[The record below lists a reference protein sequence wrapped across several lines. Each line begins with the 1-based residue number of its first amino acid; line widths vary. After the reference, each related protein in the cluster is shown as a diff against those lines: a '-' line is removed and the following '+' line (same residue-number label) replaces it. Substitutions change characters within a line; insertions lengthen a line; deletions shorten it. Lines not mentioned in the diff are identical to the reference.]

1 MRARTNSYR
10 AVLLPIAAV
19 VGFGVCFWNGA
30 AQAALVCAAAIDP
43 LVLGQVSVRDGYS
56 SPTFGGIHIS
66 CSGGVAGS
74 SVQTCLQI
82 GAGSGGATTGLSPR
96 TLRGLDGTSLD
107 YQLTGYSSYAA
118 GGRPL
123 AALEISVALDS
134 SGSGAVAP
142 SIYAQ
147 ITALAAAAKVG
158 TYQSTFSGTGDLGF
172 SFGETACTQTGDI
185 AGFTVSA
192 NVTASCSV
200 DATAMDFGIVNGH
213 VRRPLDSSAQI
224 FVSCTNATPYTVG
237 LDFGTNASDATAT
250 GRRMTNGVNT
260 AHYGLFHSPSRD
272 DSWGLANETAY
283 AGVGAGSSQSLDIY
297 GRVFGDQDLASG
309 HYSDSVVI
317 VITY

>member
-1 MRARTNSYR
+1 M
-10 AVLLPIAAV
+10 PIAAV
-19 VGFGVCFWNGA
+19 GFVVCFWYGPV
-30 AQAALVCAAAIDP
+30 QAALVCSATVDP

-66 CSGGVAGS
+66 CSGGIAGS
-74 SVQTCLQI
+74 SVQTCLRI

-96 TLRGLDGTSLD
+96 TLRGADGTVLD
-107 YQLTGYSSYAA
+107 YQLTKNSAYSA

-123 AALEISVALDS
+123 AALEVSVELDS
-134 SGSGAVAP
+134 AGSGAVAP

-147 ITALAAAAKVG
+147 ITALASLAKVG
-158 TYQSTFSGTGDLGF
+158 AYQSTFSGTGDLGF
-172 SFGETACTQTGDI
+172 SFGETACTQTGEI

-237 LDFGTNASDATAT
+237 LDYGTNASDATST

-260 AHYGLFHSPSRD
+260 VHYGLFHSPSRS
-272 DSWGLANETAY
+272 DSWGLTNETAY
-283 AGVGAGSSQSLDIY
+283 MGVGTGSSQSLNIY
-297 GRVFGDQDLASG
+297 GRTFGDQDLASG

>member
-1 MRARTNSYR
+1 M
-10 AVLLPIAAV
+10 PIAAV
-19 VGFGVCFWNGA
+19 GFVVSFWNGA

-107 YQLTGYSSYAA
+107 YQLTGYSSYSA

-134 SGSGAVAP
+134 AGDGAVAP

-147 ITALAAAAKVG
+147 ITALASAAKVG

-213 VRRPLDSSAQI
+213 VRRALDSSARKCPKVC
-224 FVSCTNATPYTVG
+224 VSWLAHAGFRYFHALKRCSNMIANWFLAANHSLTFLPPFSK
-237 LDFGTNASDATAT
+237 L
-250 GRRMTNGVNT
+250 RM
-260 AHYGLFHSPSRD
+260 AR
-272 DSWGLANETAY
+272 
-283 AGVGAGSSQSLDIY
+283 
-297 GRVFGDQDLASG
+297 
-309 HYSDSVVI
+309 
-317 VITY
+317 